1 MRGNDA
7 TTSPS
12 GNLHQTHLIWFDIVG
27 VVHEGFHIRRGLN
40 DMSETIITS
49 ESATAPRTVTLH
61 NGQVLS
67 FNSNI
72 STNIEEI
79 PIIDAR
85 KIWCERLEDRR
96 SVAEE
101 IREAA
106 RTIGF
111 FYLVNHVRAIPVRG
125 LHEHKQCLIVRRES
139 MRSMPRAASHRRNAS
154 SLSLRRRR
162 WRFGPGNF
170 RPNTRAITQWRRTTE
185 MGGSITVSP
194 QSCISVLWV

>member
-1 MRGNDA
+1 
-7 TTSPS
+7 
-12 GNLHQTHLIWFDIVG
+12 
-27 VVHEGFHIRRGLN
+27 
-40 DMSETIITS
+40 MSETIITS

-85 KIWCERLEDRR
+85 KIWCERMEDRQ

-111 FYLVNHVRAIPVRG
+111 FYLVNHVRANPGRG
-125 LHEHKQCLIVRRES
+125 LYEHKQCLIVRRE
-139 MRSMPRAASHRRNAS
+139 
-154 SLSLRRRR
+154 
-162 WRFGPGNF
+162 
-170 RPNTRAITQWRRTTE
+170 
-185 MGGSITVSP
+185 
-194 QSCISVLWV
+194 

>member
-1 MRGNDA
+1 
-7 TTSPS
+7 
-12 GNLHQTHLIWFDIVG
+12 
-27 VVHEGFHIRRGLN
+27 
-40 DMSETIITS
+40 MSETILTS

-61 NGQVLS
+61 NGQVLT

-72 STNIEEI
+72 STNIEKI

-111 FYLVNHVRAIPVRG
+111 FYLVNHVRAIPVEG
-125 LHEHKQCLIVRRES
+125 LHEHKLKQRLIVRRE
-139 MRSMPRAASHRRNAS
+139 
-154 SLSLRRRR
+154 
-162 WRFGPGNF
+162 
-170 RPNTRAITQWRRTTE
+170 
-185 MGGSITVSP
+185 
-194 QSCISVLWV
+194 

>member
-1 MRGNDA
+1 MIASLSCADQSFLRAMHFAASDHLVLLPYRQVLGLSRDPMAIVAYGCVRCDKPTFQSITTNPRRVRGNDA

-27 VVHEGFHIRRGLN
+27 VIHEGFHILRGLN
-40 DMSETIITS
+40 NMSETIITS

-125 LHEHKQCLIVRRES
+125 LHEHKQCLIVRRE
-139 MRSMPRAASHRRNAS
+139 
-154 SLSLRRRR
+154 
-162 WRFGPGNF
+162 
-170 RPNTRAITQWRRTTE
+170 
-185 MGGSITVSP
+185 
-194 QSCISVLWV
+194 